1 MTTGLPSSMSF
12 GEEEEPDFMKKLAE
26 KAKEQP
32 LVPIGS
38 ILTAGAVILAARS
51 MKRGEK
57 IKTQRYFRYRIGF
70 QLATLI
76 ALVVGGMTFGVAT
89 HEQKK
94 SKEEKLKE
102 KAKQR
107 EKLWI
112 EELERRDAIIQ
123 ARKERLEQSRK
134 ELRNLAKQGFE
145 NERGDA
151 KSDTIDS
158 EKVDSNN

>member
-1 MTTGLPSSMSF
+1 MTAGLPSSVNF
-12 GEEEEPDFMKKLAE
+12 GDEDEPNFLRKLAD

-70 QLATLI
+70 QFATLI

-94 SKEEKLKE
+94 SKEDMLRE

-134 ELRNLAKQGFE
+134 ELRNLAKQGFDE
-145 NERGDA
+145 EKDSGKVD
-151 KSDTIDS
+151 DS
-158 EKVDSNN
+158 ELEKGN

>member
-1 MTTGLPSSMSF
+1 MVLTEQTS
-12 GEEEEPDFMKKLAE
+12 EQDFMQKLAE
-26 KAKEQP
+26 KAKQQP
-32 LVPIGS
+32 LVPLGS

-76 ALVVGGMTFGVAT
+76 ALVVGGMTFGIAT
-89 HEQKK
+89 QEQKK
-94 SKEEKLKE
+94 SKEEMLRE

-123 ARKERLEQSRK
+123 ARKQRLEQSRK
-134 ELRNLAKQGFE
+134 ELRELAKQGF
-145 NERGDA
+145 
-151 KSDTIDS
+151 DS
-158 EKVDSNN
+158 ERDGSEKDN